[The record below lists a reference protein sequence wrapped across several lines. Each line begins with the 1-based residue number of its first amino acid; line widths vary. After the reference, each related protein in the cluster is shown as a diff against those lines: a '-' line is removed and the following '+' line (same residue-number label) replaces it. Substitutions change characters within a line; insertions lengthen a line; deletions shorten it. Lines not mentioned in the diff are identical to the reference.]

1 MHFVSRARHIE
12 AQIDQLLKRQ
22 ISYARYCRTR
32 ATDVRESAER
42 IQFPELRTTMLTLAL
57 SYEQIANSVEQCIR
71 RLADNAGNKF
81 SSLLVAADS
90 GRGSHRGRRLSSS
103 TSAKQNV
110 GMKDWMADDLRKAPL
125 KKTRD
130 QEGEPG

>member
-12 AQIDQLLKRQ
+12 AQIDQLLARQ
-22 ISYARYCRTR
+22 IGYARYCRTR

-42 IQFPELRTTMLTLAL
+42 IQFPELRATMLRLAL
-57 SYEQIANSVEQCIR
+57 SYEQIADSVEQCIR
-71 RLADNAGNKF
+71 RLADNAGENL

-90 GRGSHRGRRLSSS
+90 GRGSHRSRRLSSL

-110 GMKDWMADDLRKAPL
+110 GMQDWMADELGKAPL
-125 KKTRD
+125 KKTD
-130 QEGEPG
+130 EEGAHG